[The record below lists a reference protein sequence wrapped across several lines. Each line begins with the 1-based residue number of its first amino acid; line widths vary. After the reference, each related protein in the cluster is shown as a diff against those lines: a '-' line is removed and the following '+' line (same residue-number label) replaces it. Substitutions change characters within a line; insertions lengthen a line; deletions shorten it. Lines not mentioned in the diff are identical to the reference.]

1 MRSSSKAKSVPSIRV
16 PERGDVVS
24 CRFPLVEAP
33 TLPGEKARPC
43 LVLGVHQPAEGPMM
57 VEIAYGTAAGTRSNI
72 GFHFD
77 VETDADRRAAGVH
90 RVTRFVLARVVLV
103 PLASPWLA
111 ANAAGSATLGR
122 LPGHLRLCME
132 SLDAARRQ
140 AVRHNRLVAI
150 NQSRRSIM
158 RPVAAAPGSEPEK
171 RGLATS
177 KELCGGKRGALA

>member
-1 MRSSSKAKSVPSIRV
+1 MQFSSNAKSVPPIRA

-24 CRFPLVEAP
+24 CRFPFVETP

-72 GFHFD
+72 GFDFD
-77 VETDADRRAAGVH
+77 VETEADRRAAGVH
-90 RVTRFVLARVVLV
+90 RVTRFVLARVVWV

-111 ANAAGSATLGR
+111 ADAAGSATLGR

-140 AVRHNRLVAI
+140 TVRHKQLVI
-150 NQSRRSIM
+150 MTEPRRRIM
-158 RPVAAAPGSEPEK
+158 RPVAAAPGS
-171 RGLATS
+171 
-177 KELCGGKRGALA
+177 